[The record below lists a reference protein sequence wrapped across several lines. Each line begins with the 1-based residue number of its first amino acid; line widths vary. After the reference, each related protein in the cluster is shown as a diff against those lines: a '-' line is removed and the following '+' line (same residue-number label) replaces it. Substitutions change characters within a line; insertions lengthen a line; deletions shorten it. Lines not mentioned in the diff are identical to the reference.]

1 MADVALADDCGGR
14 RVHVLVAD
22 AAGRLWHTA
31 RRVAG
36 SGREAFSPVTVADR
50 LGGDGPAVG
59 RVAAVVEGGRLQVI
73 VSTTDGEVWHGR
85 RAADGSWD
93 RFAPVAFPGADADA
107 DAEARAE
114 GQGAAR
120 PVTVAAADGRVHVLA
135 VEAGRVW
142 HAVRSTDGDWRP
154 SVGAVDVVDAL
165 ETEAPA
171 VTAVTAR
178 AAGERLH
185 VLVTTADGRMW
196 HTVRAPNGRWRAA
209 FGDAL
214 TVTDPPPL
222 AGAAC

>member
-1 MADVALADDCGGR
+1 MAAAPAAADGPGPGVADVAGAVADVALAEDCGGR
-14 RVHVLVAD
+14 RVHVLVVD

-36 SGREAFSPVTVADR
+36 PGREAFSPVTVADR

-85 RAADGSWD
+85 RAPDGSWD

-107 DAEARAE
+107 DADAGAEAE
-114 GQGAAR
+114 GPGAAR

-142 HAVRSTDGDWRP
+142 HAVRSADGDWRP
-154 SVGAVDVVDAL
+154 SVGAVDVVDAF
-165 ETEAPA
+165 EA
-171 VTAVTAR
+171 
-178 AAGERLH
+178 G
-185 VLVTTADGRMW
+185 GRPSP
-196 HTVRAPNGRWRAA
+196 R
-209 FGDAL
+209 
-214 TVTDPPPL
+214 
-222 AGAAC
+222 

>member
-1 MADVALADDCGGR
+1 MAGGVGHQDVHPPAAAVLRQG
-14 RVHVLVAD
+14 HVRQ
-22 AAGRLWHTA
+22 GHIRHGA

-36 SGREAFSPVTVADR
+36 PGREAFSPVTVADR
-50 LGGDGPAVG
+50 LGGDRPAVG

-73 VSTTDGEVWHGR
+73 VSTTDGGVWHGR

-93 RFAPVAFPGADADA
+93 RFAPVAFPDA
-107 DAEARAE
+107 
-114 GQGAAR
+114 GGLGAAR
-120 PVTVAAADGRVHVLA
+120 PATVAAADGRVHVLA
-135 VEAGRVW
+135 VDAGRVW
-142 HAVRSTDGDWRP
+142 HAVRSADGDWRP

-165 ETEAPA
+165 DTGGPA

-178 AAGERLH
+178 ATGERLH

-222 AGAAC
+222 AAAAC